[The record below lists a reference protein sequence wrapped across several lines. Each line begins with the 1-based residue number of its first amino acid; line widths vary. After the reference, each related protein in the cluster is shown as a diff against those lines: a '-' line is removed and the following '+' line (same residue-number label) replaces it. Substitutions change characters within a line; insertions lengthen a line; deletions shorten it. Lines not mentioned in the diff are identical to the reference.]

1 MLFID
6 KNLQLFSGSELNKIP
21 SVKKWKRLFYIS
33 VTLNI
38 MLILYLPYNFKT
50 KVTTMYRTL
59 IYHDTL
65 NDITLSDSG
74 IMRELVSNDCV
85 LPGVALAQFKIESS
99 HFKSKVTIENKNF
112 AGIKTSKSK
121 YVIGMK
127 NDHCVYKTYR
137 DCIKDYILIQNRYLK
152 NIDGKYAT
160 SDSYVKLIKT
170 FK

>member
-21 SVKKWKRLFYIS
+21 AVKKWKRIFYIS

-38 MLILYLPYNFKT
+38 LLILYLPYNFKT
-50 KVTTMYRTL
+50 KVTPVYRTL

-65 NDITLSDSG
+65 RDITLNDSALL
-74 IMRELVSNDCV
+74 RELVDGGCV
-85 LPGVALAQFKIESS
+85 LSNVALTQFKIESS
-99 HFKSKVTIENKNF
+99 HYKSKIAIENKNI

-121 YVIGMK
+121 YVIGIK
-127 NDHCVYKTYR
+127 NDHCMYKTYR

-152 NIDGKYAT
+152 NIDGRYAAPGN
-160 SDSYVKLIKT
+160 YVNLIKQ